1 MKIIYWN
8 EADPPISAKEALLKC
23 YDYLP
28 GREPPAR

>member
-1 MKIIYWN
+1 MKIIHWN

-28 GREPPAR
+28 GRERPT